1 MKKILLI
8 ITIILIGGNVFA
20 QDKLYLLFEFMKVD
34 EEQEIV
40 YDKTETFWEK
50 LHEQRIKNGDIIGW
64 DLWRLQPGG
73 EDQGY
78 QYLTVTLF
86 TDPVK
91 MFNGGDIQAALN
103 AAYPDMSQD
112 ELNKNF
118 DYTSKTRDLSVR
130 LYLEQIDVTKDEFE
144 MPLGTIAAI
153 NMMKTTT
160 GNYSK
165 YENMESTIFKPMHQK
180 EVDNGSRE
188 NWGLMRIMLP
198 RGSEV
203 FASHITVDMY
213 KDYNQFFMPPQSNTE
228 TVTAEQ
234 QKAISEALETR
245 DLTWTYM
252 ATLIKKAR

>member
-8 ITIILIGGNVFA
+8 LTIILIGGNVFA

-40 YDKTETFWEK
+40 YDKTESFWEK
-50 LHEQRIKNGDIIGW
+50 LHAERIKNGDIIGW

-118 DYTSKTRDLSVR
+118 DYTSKTRDLAVR

-144 MPLGTIAAI
+144 MPLGT
-153 NMMKTTT
+153 
-160 GNYSK
+160 
-165 YENMESTIFKPMHQK
+165 
-180 EVDNGSRE
+180 
-188 NWGLMRIMLP
+188 
-198 RGSEV
+198 
-203 FASHITVDMY
+203 
-213 KDYNQFFMPPQSNTE
+213 
-228 TVTAEQ
+228 
-234 QKAISEALETR
+234 
-245 DLTWTYM
+245 
-252 ATLIKKAR
+252 

>member
-8 ITIILIGGNVFA
+8 LTIILIGGNVFA
-20 QDKLYLLFEFMKVD
+20 QDKLYLTFEFMKVD
-34 EEQEIV
+34 EEQEAA
-40 YDKTETFWEK
+40 YANTESFWEK
-50 LHEQRIKNGDIIGW
+50 LHEQRINSGDIIGW

-86 TDPVK
+86 DDPVK
-91 MFNGGDIQAALN
+91 MFSGGDVQAALN
-103 AAYPDMSQD
+103 AAYPVMSQD
-112 ELNKNF
+112 ELNKSY
-118 DYTSKTRDLSVR
+118 DYTSKTRDLAVR
-130 LYLEQIDVTKDEFE
+130 LYLEQIDATKDEFE
-144 MPLGTIAAI
+144 MPLGTVAAI

-165 YENMESTIFKPMHQK
+165 YEDMESKIFKPMHQK
-180 EVDNGSRE
+180 EVDNGSRG
-188 NWGLMRIMLP
+188 NWGLLRMMLP
-198 RGSEV
+198 RGNEV

-213 KDYNQFFMPPQSNTE
+213 KDYNQFFMPPQSDNATL
-228 TVTAEQ
+228 TADQ
-234 QKAISEALETR
+234 QKAISEALQTR